1 MIFVQ
6 KILYGSQVYMGEDKM
21 ELNDLKIFKSVAD
34 LGSVS
39 QAAAEL
45 SYVQSNVTARI
56 KRLEKELNTELFYRH
71 KRGMALN
78 AEGKRLISYVEE
90 ILGKL
95 EEIERV
101 FQGGK
106 EPSGILNIGI
116 VETVMSLPGILSS
129 YLEKHPH
136 VDLSLTVSVTEQLL
150 QDVISMK
157 LDGAFVTGPVKHPSI
172 DSHEVFREELILV
185 SKSDHFSLEDITK
198 KPLLLFNKGCGYR
211 DRLERWLK
219 DEGLIPRQIMQFG
232 SFETIIGS
240 ITAGIGITVVPQSS
254 VQRLINEKVVYG
266 FNIPKPY
273 NEVTTVFI
281 RRKESLLTKTLRSFV
296 EELQIG

>member
-1 MIFVQ
+1 
-6 KILYGSQVYMGEDKM
+6 M
-21 ELNDLKIFKSVAD
+21 ELNDLKIFKRVAD

-71 KRGMALN
+71 KRGMTLN

-101 FQGGK
+101 FQGG
-106 EPSGILNIGI
+106 EAPSGILNIGI
-116 VETVMSLPGILSS
+116 VETVMSLPAILSS
-129 YLEKHPH
+129 YLEKHPN

-150 QDVISMK
+150 EDVISMK
-157 LDGAFVTGPVKHPSI
+157 LDGAFVTGPVKHPLI
-172 DSHEVFREELILV
+172 DCHEVFREELILV

-211 DRLERWLK
+211 ERLERWLK

-240 ITAGIGITVVPQSS
+240 ITAGIGITIVPQSS
-254 VQRLINEKVVYG
+254 VQRLINEKVVHG
-266 FNIPKPY
+266 FSIPKPY

-281 RRKESLLTKTLRSFV
+281 RRKESLLTNTLRSFV